1 MTFSISKTALPL
13 CALAAGVMFSGRAD
27 AAGFQL
33 TDFSMTGLG
42 RSYAGAGVVGDDY
55 SAIAANPAG
64 MTLKGTGG
72 QAGAAVIWQHGTV
85 KGSADKRDGSV
96 PFTPRRVSG
105 KDDVSIPVAVP
116 NLFAQYKIS
125 DDFRFGVGV
134 YAPFGLATEYK
145 DGWFGSDLAV
155 DSELEVID
163 IAPSLAYRLN
173 DNWSFGASLI
183 ARWGKVKMT
192 NTSYGTGF
200 SDFEID
206 GWGYYGRFGVMY
218 EADENTRLGLAYQ
231 TKSTEVEHTL
241 KGSHDMYGMPSV
253 ISALNAM
260 NGEWVGGTVTRLP
273 EHWQVSGYRKIGNFG
288 YSASVRR
295 THWQN
300 FNEFTLTSTSPLG
313 YHTSYYKWK
322 NTWTVALGVDWFY
335 NDTWTWRAGVAYD
348 ESPVPNAAA
357 RTVRIPDND
366 RYWISAGFTY
376 KINENVK
383 MDVGYA
389 HLYLPT
395 YKARNGASKSVSGYK
410 TQFVDAKYDVNAEI
424 LGIQFQYDF

>member
-1 MTFSISKTALPL
+1 MNFSTSSSSRIFAFVFSTGAF
-13 CALAAGVMFSGRAD
+13 LAGQAH

-72 QAGAAVIWQHGTV
+72 QAGAAVIWQHGRV
-85 KGSADKRDGSV
+85 KGFAEKAGA
-96 PFTPRRVSG
+96 PGGTASG
-105 KDDVSIPVAVP
+105 KETVSIPVAVP
-116 NLFAQYKIS
+116 NLFAQYAIN
-125 DDFRFGVGV
+125 DDFRFGLGV
-134 YAPFGLATEYK
+134 YAPFGLATEY
-145 DGWFGSDLAV
+145 DDDWFGSDLAV

-163 IAPSLAYRLN
+163 IAPSLAWRIN
-173 DNWSFGASLI
+173 DQWSVGASLI
-183 ARWGKVKMT
+183 ARYGKLKMT
-192 NTSYGTGF
+192 NTSGGTGY
-200 SDFEID
+200 SDFDID

-218 EADENTRLGLAYQ
+218 EADENTRLGIVYQ

-241 KGSHDMYGMPSV
+241 KGDHAMTGMP
-253 ISALNAM
+253 APFTPLN
-260 NGEWVGGTVTRLP
+260 GKWIGGTVTRLP
-273 EHWQVSGYRKIGNFG
+273 EHWQVTGYRKIGDFG
-288 YSASVRR
+288 YSATVRR

-300 FNEFTLTSTSPLG
+300 FNEFTLTSTSLLG
-313 YHTSYYKWK
+313 HHTSYYKWK
-322 NTWTVALGVDWFY
+322 NTWTAALGIDWYY

-366 RYWISAGFTY
+366 RYWLSAGFTY

-395 YKARNGASKSVSGYK
+395 YKARNGASSTASGYSTK
-410 TQFVDAKYDVNAEI
+410 TVDAKYDINAEI
-424 LGIQFQYDF
+424 LGVQFQYDF

>member
-1 MTFSISKTALPL
+1 MNFSTSSSSRIFAFVFSTGAF
-13 CALAAGVMFSGRAD
+13 LAGQAH

-72 QAGAAVIWQHGTV
+72 QAGAALIWQHGEV
-85 KGSADKRDGSV
+85 KGYAEKTI
-96 PFTPRRVSG
+96 PTNIVSG
-105 KDDVSIPVAVP
+105 EEDVSIPVAVP
-116 NLFAQYKIS
+116 NLFAQYKIN
-125 DDFRFGVGV
+125 DDFRFGLGV
-134 YAPFGLATEYK
+134 YAPFGLATKYDK
-145 DGWFGSDLAV
+145 DWFGSDLAV

-173 DNWSFGASLI
+173 DSWSFGASLI
-183 ARWGKVKMT
+183 ARYGKLKMT
-192 NTSYGTGF
+192 NTSGGTGY
-200 SDFEID
+200 SDFDID

-218 EADENTRLGLAYQ
+218 EADENTRLGIVYQ

-241 KGSHDMYGMPSV
+241 KGDHAMTGMP
-253 ISALNAM
+253 APFTPLN
-260 NGEWVGGTVTRLP
+260 GKWIGGTVTRLP
-273 EHWQVSGYRKIGNFG
+273 EHWQVTGYRKIGDFE
-288 YSASVRR
+288 YSATVRR

-300 FNEFTLTSTSPLG
+300 FNEFTLTSTSLLG
-313 YHTSYYKWK
+313 HHTSYYKWK
-322 NTWTVALGVDWFY
+322 NTWTAALGIDWYY

-366 RYWISAGFTY
+366 RYWLSAGFTY

-395 YKARNGASKSVSGYK
+395 YKARNGASSTANGYSTK
-410 TQFVDAKYDVNAEI
+410 TVDAKYDINAEI
-424 LGIQFQYDF
+424 LGVQFQYDF

>member
-1 MTFSISKTALPL
+1 MNFSTSSSSRIFAFVFSTGAF
-13 CALAAGVMFSGRAD
+13 LAGQAH

-72 QAGAAVIWQHGTV
+72 QAGAALIWQHGEV
-85 KGSADKRDGSV
+85 KGYAEKTI
-96 PFTPRRVSG
+96 PANIVSG
-105 KDDVSIPVAVP
+105 EEDVSIPVAVP
-116 NLFAQYKIS
+116 NLFAQYKIN
-125 DDFRFGVGV
+125 DDFRFGLGV
-134 YAPFGLATEYK
+134 YAPFGLATKYDK
-145 DGWFGSDLAV
+145 DWFGSDLAV

-173 DNWSFGASLI
+173 DSWSFGASLI
-183 ARWGKVKMT
+183 ARYGKLKMT
-192 NTSYGTGF
+192 NTSGGTGY
-200 SDFEID
+200 SDFDID

-218 EADENTRLGLAYQ
+218 EADENTRLGIVYQ

-241 KGSHDMYGMPSV
+241 KGDHAMTGMP
-253 ISALNAM
+253 APFTPLN
-260 NGEWVGGTVTRLP
+260 GKWIGGTVTRLP
-273 EHWQVSGYRKIGNFG
+273 EHWQVTGYRKIGDFG
-288 YSASVRR
+288 YSATVRR

-300 FNEFTLTSTSPLG
+300 FNEFTLTSTSLLG
-313 YHTSYYKWK
+313 HHTSYYKWK
-322 NTWTVALGVDWFY
+322 NTWTAALGIDWYY

-366 RYWISAGFTY
+366 RYWLSAGFTY

-395 YKARNGASKSVSGYK
+395 YKARNGASSTARGYSTK
-410 TQFVDAKYDVNAEI
+410 TVDAKYDINAEI
-424 LGIQFQYDF
+424 LGVQFQYDF

>member
-1 MTFSISKTALPL
+1 MNFSTSSSSRIFAFVFSTGAF
-13 CALAAGVMFSGRAD
+13 LAGQAH

-72 QAGAAVIWQHGTV
+72 QAGAAVIWQHGRV
-85 KGSADKRDGSV
+85 KGFAEKAGA
-96 PFTPRRVSG
+96 PCGTASG
-105 KDDVSIPVAVP
+105 KETVSIPVAVP
-116 NLFAQYKIS
+116 NLFAQYAIN
-125 DDFRFGVGV
+125 DDFRFGLGV
-134 YAPFGLATEYK
+134 YAPFGLATEY
-145 DGWFGSDLAV
+145 DDDWFGSDLAV

-173 DNWSFGASLI
+173 DSWSFGASLI
-183 ARWGKVKMT
+183 ARYGKLKMT
-192 NTSYGTGF
+192 NTSGGTGY
-200 SDFEID
+200 SDFDID

-218 EADENTRLGLAYQ
+218 EADENTRLGIVYQ

-241 KGSHDMYGMPSV
+241 KGDHAMTGMP
-253 ISALNAM
+253 APFTPLN
-260 NGEWVGGTVTRLP
+260 GKWIGGTVTRLP
-273 EHWQVSGYRKIGNFG
+273 EHWQVTGYRKIGDFG
-288 YSASVRR
+288 YSATVRR

-300 FNEFTLTSTSPLG
+300 FNEFTLTSTSLLG
-313 YHTSYYKWK
+313 HHTSYYKWK
-322 NTWTVALGVDWFY
+322 NTWTAALGIDWYY

-366 RYWISAGFTY
+366 RYWLSAGFTY

-395 YKARNGASKSVSGYK
+395 YKARNGASSTASGYSTK
-410 TQFVDAKYDVNAEI
+410 TVDAKYDINAEI
-424 LGIQFQYDF
+424 LGVQFQYDF

>member
-1 MTFSISKTALPL
+1 MNFSTSSSSRIFAFVFSTGAF
-13 CALAAGVMFSGRAD
+13 LAGQAH

-72 QAGAAVIWQHGTV
+72 QAGAALIWQHGEV
-85 KGSADKRDGSV
+85 KGYAEKTIPTNIVLGEE
-96 PFTPRRVSG
+96 
-105 KDDVSIPVAVP
+105 DVSIPVAVP
-116 NLFAQYKIS
+116 NLFAQYKIN
-125 DDFRFGVGV
+125 DDFRFGLGV
-134 YAPFGLATEYK
+134 YAPFGLATKYDK
-145 DGWFGSDLAV
+145 DWFGSDLAV

-173 DNWSFGASLI
+173 DSWSFGASLI
-183 ARWGKVKMT
+183 ARYGKLKMT
-192 NTSYGTGF
+192 NTSGGTGY
-200 SDFEID
+200 SDFDID

-218 EADENTRLGLAYQ
+218 EADENTRLGIVYQ

-241 KGSHDMYGMPSV
+241 KGDHAMTGMP
-253 ISALNAM
+253 APFTPLN
-260 NGEWVGGTVTRLP
+260 GKWIGGTVTRLP
-273 EHWQVSGYRKIGNFG
+273 EHWQVTGYRKIGDFG
-288 YSASVRR
+288 YSATVRR

-300 FNEFTLTSTSPLG
+300 FNEFTLTSTSLLG
-313 YHTSYYKWK
+313 HHTSYYKWK
-322 NTWTVALGVDWFY
+322 NTWTAALGIDWYY

-366 RYWISAGFTY
+366 RYWLSAGFTY

-395 YKARNGASKSVSGYK
+395 YKARNGASSTASGYSTK
-410 TQFVDAKYDVNAEI
+410 TVDAKYDINAEI
-424 LGIQFQYDF
+424 LGVQFQYDF

>member
-1 MTFSISKTALPL
+1 MNFSTSSSSRIFAFVFSTGAF
-13 CALAAGVMFSGRAD
+13 LAGQAH

-72 QAGAAVIWQHGTV
+72 QAGAALIWQHGEV
-85 KGSADKRDGSV
+85 KGYAEKTI
-96 PFTPRRVSG
+96 PTNIVSG
-105 KDDVSIPVAVP
+105 EEDVSIPVAVP
-116 NLFAQYKIS
+116 NLFAQYKIN
-125 DDFRFGVGV
+125 DDFRFGLGV
-134 YAPFGLATEYK
+134 YAPFGLATKYDK
-145 DGWFGSDLAV
+145 DWFGSDLAV

-173 DNWSFGASLI
+173 DSWSFGASLI
-183 ARWGKVKMT
+183 ARYGKLKMT
-192 NTSYGTGF
+192 NTSGGTGY
-200 SDFEID
+200 SDFDID

-218 EADENTRLGLAYQ
+218 EADENTRLGIVYQ

-241 KGSHDMYGMPSV
+241 KGDHAMTGMP
-253 ISALNAM
+253 APFTPLN
-260 NGEWVGGTVTRLP
+260 GKWIGGTVTRLP
-273 EHWQVSGYRKIGNFG
+273 EHWQVTGYRKIGDFG
-288 YSASVRR
+288 YSATVRR

-300 FNEFTLTSTSPLG
+300 FNEFTLTSTSLLG
-313 YHTSYYKWK
+313 HHTSYYKWK
-322 NTWTVALGVDWFY
+322 NTWTAALGIDWYY

-366 RYWISAGFTY
+366 RYWLSAGFTY

-395 YKARNGASKSVSGYK
+395 YKARNGASSTASGYSTK
-410 TQFVDAKYDVNAEI
+410 TVDAKYDINAEI
-424 LGIQFQYDF
+424 LGVQFQYDF

>member
-1 MTFSISKTALPL
+1 MNFSTSSSSRIFAFVFSTGAF
-13 CALAAGVMFSGRAD
+13 LAGQAH

-72 QAGAAVIWQHGTV
+72 QAGAAVIWQHGRV
-85 KGSADKRDGSV
+85 KGFAEKAGA
-96 PFTPRRVSG
+96 PGGTASG
-105 KDDVSIPVAVP
+105 KETVSIPVAVP
-116 NLFAQYKIS
+116 NLFAQYAIN
-125 DDFRFGVGV
+125 DDFRFGLGV
-134 YAPFGLATEYK
+134 YAPFGLATEY
-145 DGWFGSDLAV
+145 DDDWFGSDLAV

-173 DNWSFGASLI
+173 DSWSFGASLI
-183 ARWGKVKMT
+183 ARYGKLKMT
-192 NTSYGTGF
+192 NTSGGTGY
-200 SDFEID
+200 SDFDID

-218 EADENTRLGLAYQ
+218 EADENTRLGIVYQ

-241 KGSHDMYGMPSV
+241 KGDHAMTGMP
-253 ISALNAM
+253 APFTPLN
-260 NGEWVGGTVTRLP
+260 GKWIGGTVTRLP
-273 EHWQVSGYRKIGNFG
+273 EHWQVTGYRKIGDFG
-288 YSASVRR
+288 YSATVRR

-300 FNEFTLTSTSPLG
+300 FNEFTLTSTSLLG
-313 YHTSYYKWK
+313 HHTSYYKWK
-322 NTWTVALGVDWFY
+322 NTWTAALGIDWYY

-357 RTVRIPDND
+357 RTVRITDND
-366 RYWISAGFTY
+366 RYWLSAGFTY

-395 YKARNGASKSVSGYK
+395 YKARNGASSTASGYSTK
-410 TQFVDAKYDVNAEI
+410 TVDAKYDINAEI
-424 LGIQFQYDF
+424 LGVQFQYDF

>member
-1 MTFSISKTALPL
+1 MNFSISS
-13 CALAAGVMFSGRAD
+13 SGRIFAFVFSTGAFLAGQAH

-72 QAGAAVIWQHGTV
+72 QAGAALIWQHGEV
-85 KGSADKRDGSV
+85 KGYAEKTTS
-96 PFTPRRVSG
+96 TNIVSG
-105 KDDVSIPVAVP
+105 KETVSIPVAVP
-116 NLFAQYKIS
+116 NLFAQYKIN
-125 DDFRFGVGV
+125 DDFRFGLGV
-134 YAPFGLATEYK
+134 YAPFGLATKYDK
-145 DGWFGSDLAV
+145 DWFGSDLAV

-163 IAPSLAYRLN
+163 IAPSFAWRIN
-173 DNWSFGASLI
+173 DQWSVGASLI
-183 ARWGKVKMT
+183 ARYGRVKMT
-192 NTSYGTGF
+192 NTSGGTGY
-200 SDFEID
+200 SDFDID

-218 EADENTRLGLAYQ
+218 EADENTRLGLVYQ

-241 KGSHDMYGMPSV
+241 KGDHAMTGM
-253 ISALNAM
+253 SAPFTPLN
-260 NGEWVGGTVTRLP
+260 GKWVGGTVTRLP

-322 NTWTVALGVDWFY
+322 NTWTVALGVDWYY

-366 RYWISAGFTY
+366 RYWLSAGFTY

-395 YKARNGASKSVSGYK
+395 YKARNGASSTASGYSTK
-410 TQFVDAKYDVNAEI
+410 TVDAKYDINAEI
-424 LGIQFQYDF
+424 LGVQFQYDF

>member
-1 MTFSISKTALPL
+1 MNFSISSSKRIFAFIFS
-13 CALAAGVMFSGRAD
+13 AGAFLAGQAH

-72 QAGAAVIWQHGTV
+72 QAGAALIWQHGEV
-85 KGSADKRDGSV
+85 KGYAEKTI
-96 PFTPRRVSG
+96 PTNIVSG
-105 KDDVSIPVAVP
+105 EEDVSIPVAVP
-116 NLFAQYKIS
+116 NLFAQYKIN
-125 DDFRFGVGV
+125 DDFRFGLGV
-134 YAPFGLATEYK
+134 YAPFGLATKYDK
-145 DGWFGSDLAV
+145 DWFGSDLAV

-163 IAPSLAYRLN
+163 VAPSLAYRLN
-173 DNWSFGASLI
+173 DSWSFGASLI
-183 ARWGKVKMT
+183 ARYGKLKMT
-192 NTSYGTGF
+192 NTSGGTGY
-200 SDFEID
+200 SDFDID

-218 EADENTRLGLAYQ
+218 EADENTRLGIVYQ

-241 KGSHDMYGMPSV
+241 KGDHAMTGMP
-253 ISALNAM
+253 APFTPLNDK
-260 NGEWVGGTVTRLP
+260 WIGGTVTRLP
-273 EHWQVSGYRKIGNFG
+273 EHWQVTGYRKIGDFG
-288 YSASVRR
+288 YSATVRH

-300 FNEFTLTSTSPLG
+300 FNEFTLTSTSSLG
-313 YHTSYYKWK
+313 HHTSYYKWK
-322 NTWTVALGVDWFY
+322 NTWTAALGVDWYY

-366 RYWISAGFTY
+366 RYWLSAGFTY

-395 YKARNGASKSVSGYK
+395 YKARNGASSTANGYSTK
-410 TQFVDAKYDVNAEI
+410 TVDAKYDINAEI

>member
-1 MTFSISKTALPL
+1 MNFSTSSSSRIFAFVFSTGAF
-13 CALAAGVMFSGRAD
+13 LAGQAH

-72 QAGAAVIWQHGTV
+72 QAGAAVIWQHGRV
-85 KGSADKRDGSV
+85 KGFAEKAGA
-96 PFTPRRVSG
+96 PGGTASG
-105 KDDVSIPVAVP
+105 KETVSIPVAVP
-116 NLFAQYKIS
+116 NLFAQYAIN
-125 DDFRFGVGV
+125 DDFRFGLGV
-134 YAPFGLATEYK
+134 YAPFGLATEY
-145 DGWFGSDLAV
+145 DDDWFGSDLAV

-173 DNWSFGASLI
+173 DSWSFGASLI
-183 ARWGKVKMT
+183 ARYGKLKMT
-192 NTSYGTGF
+192 NTSGGTGY
-200 SDFEID
+200 SDFDID

-218 EADENTRLGLAYQ
+218 EADENTRLGIVYQ

-241 KGSHDMYGMPSV
+241 KGDHAMTGMP
-253 ISALNAM
+253 APFTPLN
-260 NGEWVGGTVTRLP
+260 GKWIGGTVTRLP
-273 EHWQVSGYRKIGNFG
+273 EHWQVTGYRKIGDFG
-288 YSASVRR
+288 YSATVRR

-300 FNEFTLTSTSPLG
+300 FNEFTLTSTSLLG
-313 YHTSYYKWK
+313 HHTSYYKWK
-322 NTWTVALGVDWFY
+322 NTWTAALGIDWYY

-366 RYWISAGFTY
+366 RYWLSAGFTY

-395 YKARNGASKSVSGYK
+395 YKARNGASSTTSGYSTK
-410 TQFVDAKYDVNAEI
+410 TVDAKYDINAEI
-424 LGIQFQYDF
+424 LGVQFQYDF

>member
-1 MTFSISKTALPL
+1 MNFSISS
-13 CALAAGVMFSGRAD
+13 SGRIFAFVFSTGAFLAGQAH

-72 QAGAAVIWQHGTV
+72 QAGAALIWQHGEV
-85 KGSADKRDGSV
+85 KGYAEKTIS
-96 PFTPRRVSG
+96 TNIVSG
-105 KDDVSIPVAVP
+105 KETVSIPVAVP
-116 NLFAQYKIS
+116 NLFAQYKIN
-125 DDFRFGVGV
+125 DDFRFGLGV
-134 YAPFGLATEYK
+134 YAPFGLATKYDK
-145 DGWFGSDLAV
+145 DWFGSDLAV

-173 DNWSFGASLI
+173 DSWSFGASLI
-183 ARWGKVKMT
+183 ARYGKLKMT
-192 NTSYGTGF
+192 NTSGGTGY
-200 SDFEID
+200 SDFDID

-218 EADENTRLGLAYQ
+218 EADENTRLGIVYQ

-241 KGSHDMYGMPSV
+241 KGDHAMTGMP
-253 ISALNAM
+253 IMPLN
-260 NGEWVGGTVTRLP
+260 GKWIGGTVTRLP
-273 EHWQVSGYRKIGNFG
+273 EHWQVSGYHRSGDFG
-288 YSASVRR
+288 YSATVRR

-300 FNEFTLTSTSPLG
+300 FNEFTLTSTSLLDH
-313 YHTSYYKWK
+313 HTSYYKWK
-322 NTWTVALGVDWFY
+322 NTWTAALGIDWYY

-348 ESPVPNAAA
+348 ESPVPNTAA

-366 RYWISAGFTY
+366 RYWLSAGFTY

-395 YKARNGASKSVSGYK
+395 YKARNGASSTASGYSTK
-410 TQFVDAKYDVNAEI
+410 TVDAKYDINAEI
-424 LGIQFQYDF
+424 LGVQFQYDF

>member
-1 MTFSISKTALPL
+1 MNFSTSSSSRIFAFVFSTGAF
-13 CALAAGVMFSGRAD
+13 LAGQAH

-72 QAGAAVIWQHGTV
+72 QAGAALIWQHGEV
-85 KGSADKRDGSV
+85 KGYAEKTIPTNIVLGEE
-96 PFTPRRVSG
+96 
-105 KDDVSIPVAVP
+105 DVSIPVAVP
-116 NLFAQYKIS
+116 NLFAQYAIN
-125 DDFRFGVGV
+125 DDFRFGLGV
-134 YAPFGLATEYK
+134 YAPFGLATEY
-145 DGWFGSDLAV
+145 DDDWFGSDLAV

-163 IAPSLAYRLN
+163 IAPSLAWRIN
-173 DNWSFGASLI
+173 DQWSVGASLI
-183 ARWGKVKMT
+183 ARYGKLKMT
-192 NTSYGTGF
+192 NTSGGTGY
-200 SDFEID
+200 SDFDID

-218 EADENTRLGLAYQ
+218 EADENTRLGIVYQ

-241 KGSHDMYGMPSV
+241 KGDHAMTGMP
-253 ISALNAM
+253 APFTPLN
-260 NGEWVGGTVTRLP
+260 GKWIGGTVTRLP
-273 EHWQVSGYRKIGNFG
+273 EHWQVTGYRKIGDFG
-288 YSASVRR
+288 YSATVRR

-300 FNEFTLTSTSPLG
+300 FNEFTLTSTSLLG
-313 YHTSYYKWK
+313 HHTSYYKWK
-322 NTWTVALGVDWFY
+322 NTWTAALGIDWYY

-366 RYWISAGFTY
+366 RYWLSAGFTY

-395 YKARNGASKSVSGYK
+395 YKARNGASSTASGYSTK
-410 TQFVDAKYDVNAEI
+410 TVDAKYDINAEI
-424 LGIQFQYDF
+424 LGVQFQYDF